1 MKTSTAV
8 KPHSLFTNF
17 DIELFVSGHHS
28 QLYTKFGSHA
38 LEINGLSGVYFSVY
52 APAAK
57 RVEVIGDFNHWLGDK
72 HSLNVRWDDSGIWEG
87 FIPGLGHGDLYK
99 YRIFSNNDAKIR
111 EKADP
116 FARCNEVPPNSASIV
131 WNAEYKWKDTRWKK
145 QVNQKNKLDSPMT
158 IYELHLGSWKKKE
171 EHESL
176 SYVELADELV
186 SYVKEMAFTHVE
198 FLPVMEHP
206 FYPSWGYLS
215 TGFFAPTRRY
225 GDPEEL
231 MLLID
236 KFHQAGIAV
245 ILDWVPGHFPNDE
258 HALAD
263 FDGSA
268 VYEHPDKSKGYH
280 PDWKSLIF
288 NYERPEI
295 RSFLLSSAHFWVNN
309 FHADGI
315 RVDAVA
321 SMIYLDYSR
330 EEGEWTPNEDGTNFY
345 KAAIGFLQELNTVM
359 YNDFPYIQMIA
370 EESTAYNG
378 VTLPVDA
385 GGLGFGL
392 KWMMGWMNDGL
403 EFFEKD
409 PIHRRFHLGDMSR
422 SLTYAFTENFVLPLS
437 HDEVV
442 HGKSALVSKMPGD
455 EWQRFANLR
464 LLFMS
469 MYCHPGQKLLFM
481 GGEFGQTSEWEVN
494 ESLPWHLL
502 EFPPHKGMARL
513 VQELNKLYKKEK
525 ALFAKNYSPDGYEWI
540 DYSDHE
546 NSVLSF
552 IRKSEKEQLIVV
564 LNYSPVVREN
574 YRIGVSTT
582 SNFKEVFNSDKKK
595 YWGSGIVNKEIKNQ
609 KTPSHSRSNSIEL
622 TLPPLAGLILKP
634 QKA

>member
-1 MKTSTAV
+1 
-8 KPHSLFTNF
+8 
-17 DIELFVSGHHS
+17 
-28 QLYTKFGSHA
+28 
-38 LEINGLSGVYFSVY
+38 
-52 APAAK
+52 
-57 RVEVIGDFNHWLGDK
+57 
-72 HSLNVRWDDSGIWEG
+72 
-87 FIPGLGHGDLYK
+87 
-99 YRIFSNNDAKIR
+99 
-111 EKADP
+111 
-116 FARCNEVPPNSASIV
+116 
-131 WNAEYKWKDTRWKK
+131 
-145 QVNQKNKLDSPMT
+145 
-158 IYELHLGSWKKKE
+158 
-171 EHESL
+171 
-176 SYVELADELV
+176 
-186 SYVKEMAFTHVE
+186 
-198 FLPVMEHP
+198 
-206 FYPSWGYLS
+206 
-215 TGFFAPTRRY
+215 
-225 GDPEEL
+225 
-231 MLLID
+231 
-236 KFHQAGIAV
+236 
-245 ILDWVPGHFPNDE
+245 
-258 HALAD
+258 
-263 FDGSA
+263 
-268 VYEHPDKSKGYH
+268 
-280 PDWKSLIF
+280 
-288 NYERPEI
+288 
-295 RSFLLSSAHFWVNN
+295 
-309 FHADGI
+309 
-315 RVDAVA
+315 
-321 SMIYLDYSR
+321 
-330 EEGEWTPNEDGTNFY
+330 
-345 KAAIGFLQELNTVM
+345 
-359 YNDFPYIQMIA
+359 
-370 EESTAYNG
+370 
-378 VTLPVDA
+378 
-385 GGLGFGL
+385 
-392 KWMMGWMNDGL
+392 
-403 EFFEKD
+403 
-409 PIHRRFHLGDMSR
+409 
-422 SLTYAFTENFVLPLS
+422 VLPLS